1 MTASNPT
8 GGSPADLVLE
18 LKGVSRQFGA
28 VRALTDVSFD
38 CRAGEVHALVGEN
51 GSGKSTLLGV
61 ASGFVDPDLG
71 TVRIGGKPLRRDS
84 PALARKLGL
93 AMAYQD
99 TSLILAQPVKNN
111 LFLAAPPDQRPAF
124 WRRKKWAR
132 TLLAEVDLDLEL
144 FPDAPAGFLT
154 LADRQLFEV
163 AKALVSNPKVLLL
176 DEPTTALGPDEVE
189 ALHRAVAACRRR
201 GMGVV
206 YVSHRLPEVLEI
218 ADRITVLRDGRNRG
232 TFDARSTSE
241 SELVELIVGRPFEA
255 AFPTRSPVAAEAR
268 EVLVITGLQGQSFG
282 PVSFTLQSGEVVGI
296 AGAEGNGQ
304 PQLFDTL
311 AGRTPPRAGR
321 VVCDGKELTLIS
333 THEAVRSGIML
344 LPGDRKHEALM
355 PVLGVRANSTVQ
367 SLRRFTRFGFLRKR
381 AERRAVKELVERL
394 EVRTPSLE
402 QPVEFLSGG
411 NQQKVSVSRTFLR
424 KPSVILAYEPTQGVD
439 VGSRFDI
446 YQALRSRTDDG
457 TALLVKSSD
466 PIELSGLCDRVLVMS
481 RGTIIEEIPGDE
493 LDERRIT
500 EAIVRGPGLS
510 KAGRS
515 PYGVAMPKA
524 ASASTGRDTSPSAS
538 IGGGPSPS
546 ASIGGGP
553 SPSAS
558 IGGGPSPSAETD
570 SR

>member
-1 MTASNPT
+1 MSNTNPGEST
-8 GGSPADLVLE
+8 TVLE
-18 LKGVSRQFGA
+18 LTGVSRQFGA

-38 CRAGEVHALVGEN
+38 CLAGEVHALVGEN
-51 GSGKSTLLGV
+51 GSGKSTLLGI

-71 TVRIGGKPLRRDS
+71 TVRIGGKPLRRDA

-99 TSLILAQPVKNN
+99 TSLVQAEPVKNN
-111 LFLAAPPDQRPAF
+111 LFLAAPPDRRPPF

-132 TLLAEVDLDLEL
+132 KLLAELDLDLEL
-144 FPDAPAGFLT
+144 FPDAPGGFLT
-154 LADRQLFEV
+154 LAERQLFEV
-163 AKALVSNPKVLLL
+163 AKALATNPKVLLL

-189 ALHRAVAACRRR
+189 ALHRTVVACRKR
-201 GMGVV
+201 GVGVV
-206 YVSHRLPEVLEI
+206 YVSHRLAEVLEI

-232 TFDARSTSE
+232 TFDAKSTTE
-241 SELVELIVGRPFEA
+241 TELVELIVGRPFDA
-255 AFPTRSPVAAEAR
+255 AFPSPSPEADEPR
-268 EVLVITGLQGQSFG
+268 DVLVVDGLQGQSFG
-282 PVSFTLQSGEVVGI
+282 PVSFTLAAGEIVGI

-304 PQLFDTL
+304 PQLFDCL
-311 AGRTPPRAGR
+311 AGRVPPKAGR

-333 THEAVRSGIML
+333 THEAVSSGVML

-355 PVLGVRANSTVQ
+355 PVLGVRVNSTVQ
-367 SLRRFTRFGFLRKR
+367 SLRRFSVLGFLRRR
-381 AERRAVKELVERL
+381 AERKSVIDLVDQL
-394 EVRTPSLE
+394 EIRTPSLE

-424 KPSVILAYEPTQGVD
+424 QPSVILAYEPTQGVD

-446 YQALRSRTDDG
+446 YRALRARTDAG
-457 TALLVKSSD
+457 AALLVKSSD
-466 PIELSGLCDRVLVMS
+466 PIELSGLCDRVLVLS

-515 PYGVAMPKA
+515 PLGVAMPK
-524 ASASTGRDTSPSAS
+524 STPKAKPS
-538 IGGGPSPS
+538 
-546 ASIGGGP
+546 
-553 SPSAS
+553 
-558 IGGGPSPSAETD
+558 
-570 SR
+570 